1 MPSTYYVFV
10 MIWLS
15 GQNNG
20 AGGYKYQRMPFSS
33 QGSDTDIYVLG
44 SIPVSHKA
52 NQPTM
57 FSGGYLS
64 ERK

>member
-1 MPSTYYVFV
+1 MPSTNYVFV

-44 SIPVSHKA
+44 SIPVSHKP
-52 NQPTM
+52 N
-57 FSGGYLS
+57 
-64 ERK
+64 